1 MTRHRAW
8 ELLKAIAYYAAAWVL
23 VVGGALLI
31 GGCATSDE
39 VRLRM
44 KLEEVTQERN
54 DLLRFAVKQD
64 EHIRRLEGGMI
75 IQAREAAKLRDT
87 CEL

>member
-1 MTRHRAW
+1 MRSA
-8 ELLKAIAYYAAAWVL
+8 AYAVFCI
-23 VVGGALLI
+23 VVIVGGAILL

-44 KLEEVTQERN
+44 RLAEVTQERN
-54 DLLRFAVKQD
+54 DLLRLAVKQD

-75 IQAREAAKLRDT
+75 IQARENARLRNG

>member
-1 MTRHRAW
+1 MWMRSA
-8 ELLKAIAYYAAAWVL
+8 AYAVFCI
-23 VVGGALLI
+23 VVIVGGAILL

-44 KLEEVTQERN
+44 KLAEVTQERN

-87 CEL
+87 CEP

>member
-1 MTRHRAW
+1 MWVRSA
-8 ELLKAIAYYAAAWVL
+8 AYTVFCI
-23 VVGGALLI
+23 VVIVGGTMLI

-44 KLEEVTQERN
+44 KLAEVTQERN
-54 DLLRFAVKQD
+54 DLPRFAVKQD

-75 IQAREAAKLRDT
+75 IQAHENARLRNGCDI
-87 CEL
+87 